1 MTDIVDELID
11 QYIIDNKL
19 DLRLSTGQKP
29 KKSYYI
35 PSGRYS

>member
-1 MTDIVDELID
+1 MINIVDELID
-11 QYIIDNKL
+11 KYIIENNL
-19 DLRLSTGQKP
+19 NLRLSTGKKP